1 MLLASTTDSCVYV
14 WEWNCVCVCV
24 CVCVCMHIYICAHMC
39 LPRGVWMRG
48 GLCVCVCV
56 FLFPCLFVRINMWE
70 REKWLFLSAVLLCEH
85 EGKVSFSAQITARAD
100 KAAFRVGSNPQ
111 RQTLTLA
118 HTRTLFCNP
127 HSSTVIHCLSLC
139 SHRWHFKA
147 GVTTHCLYAPAN
159 CSKGL

>member
-24 CVCVCMHIYICAHMC
+24 CACIFIFVRTCVCLEVCEC
-39 LPRGVWMRG
+39 VGDR
-48 GLCVCVCV
+48 VCVCV